1 MRAINVNNTIYKY
14 KIGKQNVVIVS
25 GEFESKRKKA
35 VPFNVLLNRDQ
46 SNIEMEI
53 WKRSF
58 HITPRDIQI
67 YIRRGVAI

>member
-25 GEFESKRKKA
+25 GEFESKRKKV
-35 VPFNVLLNRDQ
+35 VPFSVLLNRDW

-58 HITPRDIQI
+58 HITHRDIQI
-67 YIRRGVAI
+67 YIRRGAVI